1 MYGMKFSGSSLLVHL
16 LRMMTYCGR
25 LSPRCDFAKKK
36 CSRSN
41 KAVTTWKLVVS
52 CHSGNSIVNSGDG
65 MDWTYWEHPQ
75 YNNCMRVTTGQL
87 EAFHRFA
94 QQKLQNGGAESI
106 EELFDLWRIEQPSPE
121 EQAEI
126 HAVIRQGLAD
136 IRAGRGRPAED
147 VMRDVQLKY
156 NLPAE

>member
-1 MYGMKFSGSSLLVHL
+1 MS
-16 LRMMTYCGR
+16 
-25 LSPRCDFAKKK
+25 
-36 CSRSN
+36 
-41 KAVTTWKLVVS
+41 VTS
-52 CHSGNSIVNSGDG
+52 
-65 MDWTYWEHPQ
+65 
-75 YNNCMRVTTGQL
+75 GQL

-136 IRAGRGRPAED
+136 IEAGRGRPAED

-156 NLPAE
+156 KLPAE